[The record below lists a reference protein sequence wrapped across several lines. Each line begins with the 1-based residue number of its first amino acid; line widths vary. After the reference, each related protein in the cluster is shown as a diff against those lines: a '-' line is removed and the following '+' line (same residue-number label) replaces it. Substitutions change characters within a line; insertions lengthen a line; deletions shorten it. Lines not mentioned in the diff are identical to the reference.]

1 MRGCY
6 LGPTFCERPKMAVK
20 ESNVKSGA
28 RSATTDA
35 HERVKNFLSPDEI
48 ERLLAAARTGR
59 HGIRDH
65 LLMLMT
71 YRHGLRVSEAVG
83 LRREH
88 VNLHRA
94 RLWIERLKGS
104 LSTEHPIQGDVLRA
118 LRKYLNSRDD
128 DLPWLFVSERGAPLT
143 RHAVNY
149 LIAAASEKARLGHVN
164 PHALRHSC
172 GYALADKGTD
182 LRVMQ
187 DYLGHRDP
195 AMTVKYTRIAG
206 KKFEG
211 LWR

>member
-1 MRGCY
+1 MFFKR
-6 LGPTFCERPKMAVK
+6 LRMVAKK
-20 ESNVKSGA
+20 SNVESGVK
-28 RSATTDA
+28 SATTDA
-35 HERVKNFLSPDEI
+35 HERVKDFLSPDEI
-48 ERLLAAARTGR
+48 ERLLTAARTGR

-65 LLMLMT
+65 LLMLVM
-71 YRHGLRVSEAVG
+71 YRHGLRVSEAIG

-88 VNLHRA
+88 VNLDRA
-94 RLWIERLKGS
+94 RLWVERLKGS
-104 LSTEHPIQGDVLRA
+104 LSTEHPIEGDELRA

-128 DLPWLFVSERGAPLT
+128 DLPWLFISERGAPLT

-149 LIAAASEKARLGHVN
+149 LIAAAGEKAGLGHVH
-164 PHALRHSC
+164 PHMLRHSC

-182 LRVMQ
+182 IRIMQ

-195 AMTVKYTRIAG
+195 GMTVKYTRIAG